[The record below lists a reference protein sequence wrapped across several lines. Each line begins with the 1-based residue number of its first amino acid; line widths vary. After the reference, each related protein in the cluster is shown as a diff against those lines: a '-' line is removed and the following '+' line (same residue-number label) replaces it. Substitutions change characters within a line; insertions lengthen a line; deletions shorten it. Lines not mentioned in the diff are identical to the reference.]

1 MTQWEPVDP
10 ETLSTAQVVAYLRAR
25 CPWAA
30 AHTHAS
36 LAPYLLEETYELL
49 DAIEEYTRNPG
60 TDTREELVGELG
72 DVAYQVLFHAALL
85 DQPNATPTSAC
96 PPTGNY
102 VSPRAITEV
111 GDRLRAKVVR
121 RHPHV
126 FETTGPTSIEDV
138 ERAYERIKAEEKQD
152 ARNDAT
158 EDDVTEDAHAG
169 DNLARDAC
177 ASIPA
182 SMPALARTQAVLGR
196 LDRVDL
202 STGHSEDVPGTPE
215 PADEDVT
222 ETAIGQELLAV
233 VQKAHAHGIDAEG
246 ALRRA
251 TDALI
256 DERGSRASTDTH

>member
-10 ETLSTAQVVAYLRAR
+10 ETLSTAEVVAYLRAR

-49 DAIEEYTRNPG
+49 DAIEEYTTNPG
-60 TDTREELVGELG
+60 STTRSELVGELG

-111 GDRLRAKVVR
+111 ADRLRQKVVR

-138 ERAYERIKAEEKQD
+138 ERAYERFKAEEKQD

-158 EDDVTEDAHAG
+158 GDAG

-202 STGHSEDVPGTPE
+202 SVGRSEDVPGTPE

-222 ETAIGQELLAV
+222 ETAVGKELLAV

>member
-1 MTQWEPVDP
+1 VTQWEPVDP
-10 ETLSTAQVVAYLRAR
+10 ETLSTAEVVAYLRAR

-49 DAIEEYTRNPG
+49 DAIEEYTTNPG
-60 TDTREELVGELG
+60 SATRSELVGELG

-85 DQPNATPTSAC
+85 DQPNATPTSAS

-111 GDRLRAKVVR
+111 ADRLRAKVVR

-138 ERAYERIKAEEKQD
+138 ERAYERIKAEEKRD
-152 ARNDAT
+152 AGDGDAV
-158 EDDVTEDAHAG
+158 DVSAG
-169 DNLARDAC
+169 DNLAHEAC

-182 SMPALARTQAVLGR
+182 SMPALARTQAVLSR
-196 LDRVDL
+196 LDRVAL
-202 STGHSEDVPGTPE
+202 SVESNADVAGVPE
-215 PADEDVT
+215 TEDEDVT
-222 ETAIGQELLAV
+222 ETTIGQELLAAV
-233 VQKAHAHGIDAEG
+233 RKAHANGIDAEG

>member
-10 ETLSTAQVVAYLRAR
+10 ETLSTAEVVAYLRAR

-49 DAIEEYTRNPG
+49 DAIEEYTTNPG
-60 TDTREELVGELG
+60 STTREELVGELG

-102 VSPRAITEV
+102 VSPHAITEV
-111 GDRLRAKVVR
+111 ADRLRAKVVR

-126 FETTGPTSIEDV
+126 FETTGPTRIEDV
-138 ERAYERIKAEEKQD
+138 ERAYERIKAEEKRD
-152 ARNDAT
+152 AGD
-158 EDDVTEDAHAG
+158 ESVGDVGAG
-169 DNLARDAC
+169 DNLTRDAC

-202 STGHSEDVPGTPE
+202 SVGRNVDVAGTPE
-215 PADEDVT
+215 PADDDVT